1 MPGATHEHERALTT
15 RPLQCRMHRLGL
27 AAGDDPVAVAAHPTP
42 IDPGAPHRIHLR
54 ARGATI
60 SVELDG
66 RSLFDVHDPLPYPA
80 GSVGIRTSNARLH
93 VERLELAIP

>member
-1 MPGATHEHERALTT
+1 VQLHRDRVVLARHAYDERVLAT
-15 RPLQCRMHRLGL
+15 RP
-27 AAGDDPVAVAAHPTP
+27 AE
-42 IDPGAPHRIHLR
+42 IDPSVPHRIVLR
-54 ARGATI
+54 ARGGTL

-93 VERLELAIP
+93 VERLELVAP